1 MGTKDMFK
9 DKFQLGFVSAETS
22 SRADIIPHP
31 SFRGSLP
38 ASRSFSSTLSFQ
50 KLSEKVVASWA
61 AVEELRMVPV
71 QVDVAAGL
79 I

>member
-22 SRADIIPHP
+22 SRVDIIPHP
-31 SFRGSLP
+31 SFRGSPP